1 MHICGCISGKDVT
14 LVAWGA
20 QVHVML
26 EVAELAAKEGGLG
39 ADCEVIDLRTILP
52 WDEDTVCK
60 VLYSSLLYCTHT
72 VLFCCTF
79 LYSTAMCCTVPIM
92 HTHKL

>member
-1 MHICGCISGKDVT
+1 MWHVFYNIVKFIGKDVT

-26 EVAELAAKEGGLG
+26 EVAELAAKEAGLG
-39 ADCEVIDLRTILP
+39 ADCEVIDLCTILP

-60 VLYSSLLYCTHT
+60 ARADTPCFASPQLSAALSFHAHSTEYS
-72 VLFCCTF
+72 
-79 LYSTAMCCTVPIM
+79 M
-92 HTHKL
+92 